1 MRRRGNSFLKIAVRT
16 SLFGFIFSPF
26 TFFPLVGK
34 GFVSKCP
41 QRVEV
46 IILDYYQKWLLQK
59 NTTDANVM
67 KDIIFSS
74 EGSLAI
80 MHDIIRQSFKLQF
93 TYNNQILQSVS
104 LYRKWLTDVVDI
116 PLLGVLFFSKISKS
130 PSVFFLLE
138 FPSASVYER
147 PRRWHCETP
156 KEAF

>member
-1 MRRRGNSFLKIAVRT
+1 VRRRGNSFLKIAVRT

-26 TFFPLVGK
+26 TFFPFVGK

-116 PLLGVLFFSKISKS
+116 PLLGVLFFFKNFKIAFCFLS
-130 PSVFFLLE
+130 PRIPFGLRL
-138 FPSASVYER
+138 
-147 PRRWHCETP
+147 
-156 KEAF
+156 